1 VTLEVRYARLEDWPA
16 VAVLLAELGRPD
28 VLGTG
33 DEEAAR
39 SVYEGFLAQPDTEAL
54 VAVDGGRV
62 IGFCDM
68 QYRTRLNFTDPQA
81 WIPDLVVSQRERS
94 RGAGAMLLTRAE
106 ALARARGCWSMTL
119 ESADWRVGA
128 HAFYRRL
135 GWTDT
140 GKSFTRSLSDRP
152 WPPMPDRTR
161 VAPSTAVARRS
172 RLRWSAEHARGSQ
185 RQPSPCRTAAAS
197 CRRVG

>member
-1 VTLEVRYARLEDWPA
+1 MTLEVRDARLEDWPA

-39 SVYEGFLAQPDTEAL
+39 TVYEGFLARPDTEAL

-68 QYRTRLNFTDPQA
+68 EYRTRLNFTDPQA
-81 WIPDLVVSQRERS
+81 WIPDLVVRQQERS
-94 RGAGAMLLTRAE
+94 RGVGAMLLARAE

-119 ESADWRVGA
+119 ESADWRTRA
-128 HAFYRRL
+128 QAFYRRL
-135 GWTDT
+135 GWSDA
-140 GKSFTRSLSDRP
+140 GRSFSRSLSDRP
-152 WPPMPDRTR
+152 WPPPPDRTR
-161 VAPSTAVARRS
+161 VAPQTRS
-172 RLRWSAEHARGSQ
+172 PGD
-185 RQPSPCRTAAAS
+185 PD
-197 CRRVG
+197 